1 MTFFR
6 KSISDG
12 DLLEGI
18 LMEGAQRR
26 HFENLLYTKYSY
38 LIRDGIRKHQL
49 SEDDCSMVYSDT
61 ILSIINNIQAGKFEG
76 RSEFKT
82 YVYQIFTNKCVDLLR
97 KNATNK
103 QKVNL
108 GSSIEDYINILPD
121 ESRGV
126 IEHLIE
132 QYDTDLL
139 RKRIYEL
146 GEKCTKM
153 LLAWAEGFMD
163 QEIAAQLGYQTAAV
177 VKTSRLRCMERLR
190 TLYKTGA

>member
-1 MTFFR
+1 MPFFR
-6 KSISDG
+6 KTISDV

-18 LMEGAQRR
+18 RSEGAQQR
-26 HFENLLYTKYSY
+26 HSENLLYDKYSY
-38 LIRDGIRKHQL
+38 LIRDGIRKHRL
-49 SEDDCSMVYSDT
+49 SEDECSMVYSDT
-61 ILSIINNIQAGKFEG
+61 IISIIDNIRKGKFEG

-108 GSSIEDYINILPD
+108 GSAIEDYINILPD

-132 QYDTDLL
+132 QYDADLL
-139 RKRIYEL
+139 RKRIKEL
-146 GEKCTKM
+146 GEKCAKM
-153 LLAWAEGFMD
+153 LLAWGEGFMD
-163 QEIAAQLGYQTAAV
+163 QEIAVQLGYQTAAV
-177 VKTSRLRCMERLR
+177 VKTSRLRCLERLR
-190 TLYKTGA
+190 ALYK